1 MSKAEKPKIIS
12 EGPKILILTIIFGA
26 IILFVFHHIFSY
38 VDITKV
44 AFIIFIISFLAA
56 LAIVNLQSR
65 WRAWR
70 EKDDS
75 K

>member
-1 MSKAEKPKIIS
+1 MSKVEKSKIIT
-12 EGPKILILTIIFGA
+12 EGRKILLLTIIFGG
-26 IILFVFHHIFSY
+26 IILFVFHLIFSN

-44 AFIIFIISFLAA
+44 AFIIFVVSLLAA
-56 LAIVNLQSR
+56 LATVILQSR

-70 EKDDS
+70 GKDDS